1 MYEVKGVI
9 DNGGKAANVH
19 WVMTSAASLMEAVSL
34 AADNGM
40 YDFHAAHLSKVMETF
55 DNGGCKWYRATVK
68 EERERQ
74 PEEGQPEGTT
84 PRKRG
89 GAITLTYDI
98 LVKENDVAGA
108 SSFIKRQM
116 EQGYDFE
123 LSSVK
128 ETKID
133 DVI

>member
-9 DNGGKAANVH
+9 DDGGKTANVH

-40 YDFHAAHLSKVMETF
+40 YDFHAAHLSKVMEAF

-74 PEEGQPEGTT
+74 PEGTT

-89 GAITLTYDI
+89 GTITLTYDI

>member
-1 MYEVKGVI
+1 M
-9 DNGGKAANVH
+9 A
-19 WVMTSAASLMEAVSL
+19 AASGTGRPSRRSGSDSPRRGSPRGDTTE
-34 AADNGM
+34 
-40 YDFHAAHLSKVMETF
+40 K
-55 DNGGCKWYRATVK
+55 GGT
-68 EERERQ
+68 
-74 PEEGQPEGTT
+74 
-84 PRKRG
+84 
-89 GAITLTYDI
+89 ITLTYDI